1 MGIETNTDK
10 FILKILSS
18 WTLIHFFLDIFSI
31 LLFFVFVFSISQA
44 SETQIYSFR
53 LTVVGNPLQE
63 KFLGLFVLVLESVFL
78 TCDAKWQ
85 KHRRGQL
92 QRILYDKTKRPPNI
106 RLLPGNVKS
115 KWSGGRPEIQG
126 TLLEIRFS
134 LNTKWCNWVWFL
146 ADLQIL
152 GTLLLQLNG
161 KSTDAGRVFARQWLS
176 RTVSITHQSERGR
189 FCLSCKHMRIAN

>member
-1 MGIETNTDK
+1 MGIETNTDT

-18 WTLIHFFLDIFSI
+18 WTLIRIFLYICSN
-31 LLFFVFVFSISQA
+31 LLFFVFVFAISRA

-53 LTVVGNPLQE
+53 LTVAG

-134 LNTKWCNWVWFL
+134 LNTKSCNWVRFL

-161 KSTDAGRVFARQWLS
+161 KSTNAGRAFASQWLS

-189 FCLSCKHMRIAN
+189 FCLSCKHMCIAN